1 MKKGF
6 RKVLKIS
13 KISAIVSLI
22 AVFGFSN
29 FISFLPQV
37 WQNNELAESLKVK
50 EARAATIEFVGRATA
65 SVTSSAYNLSLTALT
80 GGIASAPAEGDIVI
94 VINTIVNTTN
104 GNPGVGTAGYTEV
117 ADLYRSDSNDTNLST
132 NYKIMGASPDTVIYT
147 QKSENDSSVIC
158 QINIVNL

>member
-1 MKKGF
+1 MILNRLMKKGF

-37 WQNNELAESLKVK
+37 WQNNELAESLKIK
-50 EARAATIEFVGRATA
+50 EAQAA
-65 SVTSSAYNLSLTALT
+65 
-80 GGIASAPAEGDIVI
+80 
-94 VINTIVNTTN
+94 VNT
-104 GNPGVGTAGYTEV
+104 EV
-117 ADLYRSDSNDTNLST
+117 VDLYRGDSYDTNLST
-132 NYKIMGASPDTVIYT
+132 NYKIMGASLDTVIYT
-147 QKSENDSSVIC
+147 QKGGNDSSVIC